1 MRNHLESVIRGGGLP
16 PLPPEEAWSPEA
28 PPPPEELPTTTP
40 VDPSSIPPAR
50 HAMLDHPKLNDI
62 LASLPGAT
70 MTAIN

>member
-40 VDPSSIPPAR
+40 GDRSAIPADR
-50 HAMLDHPKLNDI
+50 QAMLDDPKLNDI

>member
-16 PLPPEEAWSPEA
+16 PLPPEEARPPEA

-40 VDPSSIPPAR
+40 VDRSSIPADR
-50 HAMLDHPKLNDI
+50 QAMLDDPKLNDI
-62 LASLPGAT
+62 PASLPGAT